1 VALQLKLSL
10 NLSFALA
17 AGLLE
22 RHQIRCGWWRD
33 LSSVFCVVRLY
44 ASDVDIAVSRLPLSS
59 IGFVL
64 SAVQLIR
71 KNPILKLAL
80 SNALRVILQVFTRIL
95 SLCLDVQD
103 SIAMVLDVLEAQG
116 AALGRP
122 YVDTIKGS
130 DFTNMKELR
139 VQHDGDPYRLLFAFD
154 PNRQAVVLIGG
165 NKRGD
170 KRWYD
175 VNIPIADRRF
185 REYLEET
192 SGGEFL

>member
-1 VALQLKLSL
+1 MIWEIIFHREFEKW
-10 NLSFALA
+10 FF
-17 AGLLE
+17 
-22 RHQIRCGWWRD
+22 D
-33 LSSVFCVVRLY
+33 L
-44 ASDVDIAVSRLPLSS
+44 DVE
-59 IGFVL
+59 
-64 SAVQLIR
+64 
-71 KNPILKLAL
+71 
-80 SNALRVILQVFTRIL
+80 
-95 SLCLDVQD
+95 VQD
-103 SIAMVLDVLEAQG
+103 SIAMVLDVLEEQG
-116 AALGRP
+116 AGLGRP

-154 PNRQAVVLIGG
+154 PQRQAVILIGG

-170 KRWYD
+170 KRWYE

>member
-1 VALQLKLSL
+1 MQYILCMIWEIVFHREFETWFV
-10 NLSFALA
+10 NL
-17 AGLLE
+17 
-22 RHQIRCGWWRD
+22 
-33 LSSVFCVVRLY
+33 
-44 ASDVDIAVSRLPLSS
+44 DV
-59 IGFVL
+59 
-64 SAVQLIR
+64 
-71 KNPILKLAL
+71 
-80 SNALRVILQVFTRIL
+80 
-95 SLCLDVQD
+95 DVQD

-154 PNRQAVVLIGG
+154 PQRQAVVLIGG

-170 KRWYD
+170 KRWYE